1 MENLEIVDFWVLD
14 EIIVDEWEKGF
25 EKEIDGFLFNIYSGF
40 LWWVRLLRE
49 LVYEGK
55 YNYVLL
61 FIF

>member
-25 EKEIDGFLFNIYSGF
+25 EKEIDGFLFNINIGF
-40 LWWVRLLRE
+40 LWWVRLLKE